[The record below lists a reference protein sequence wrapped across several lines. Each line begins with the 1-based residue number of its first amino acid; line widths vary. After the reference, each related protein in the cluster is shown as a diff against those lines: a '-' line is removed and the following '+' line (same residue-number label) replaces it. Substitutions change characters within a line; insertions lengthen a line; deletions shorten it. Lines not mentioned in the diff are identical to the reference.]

1 MLETSFSYTT
11 ISSPKIQIIKRIY
24 SSPEQVIGGF
34 DLDPSRFFMNT
45 EFEIYCTVGA
55 FISLQYRMNPIN
67 FNSYSSTFTRR
78 ISKYSKKGF
87 INHFF
92 FFFFYFF
99 IFFSFLFYLFF
110 FFSFILIFV
119 FFSNCKTGFKP
130 IFVNKKKENECC
142 PKHNRRRYRYNWRR
156 RTKSTVDE
164 FLNKDPYYFED
175 YSVELS
181 NLIGVSLEEK
191 MFKLNFSCLVRKVKY
206 FCFYFK
212 YFNFNLFCFN
222 FIFDSFLF

>member
-78 ISKYSKKGF
+78 ISKYSKKGLLIISF
-87 INHFF
+87 FSFSIFSFFFHFF
-92 FFFFYFF
+92 FIYSFFFLS
-99 IFFSFLFYLFF
+99 FSFLYFF
-110 FFSFILIFV
+110 LIAKQD
-119 FFSNCKTGFKP
+119 SNQSLST
-130 IFVNKKKENECC
+130 KKKRMSVAQNTTEED
-142 PKHNRRRYRYNWRR
+142 
-156 RTKSTVDE
+156 TVTTGGE
-164 FLNKDPYYFED
+164 
-175 YSVELS
+175 EL
-181 NLIGVSLEEK
+181 
-191 MFKLNFSCLVRKVKY
+191 KVQSM
-206 FCFYFK
+206 
-212 YFNFNLFCFN
+212 
-222 FIFDSFLF
+222 SF